1 MSNRAGGMAMAEAL
15 QINFALWGMIICAAI
30 KIGQIMAAL

>member
-1 MSNRAGGMAMAEAL
+1 MRAGLAMAEAL

-30 KIGQIMAAL
+30 KVSQLMAVL